1 MKNFFINDLLPE
13 GFKVLLPEEA
23 HREESITRLIL
34 DLFFQNGYLL
44 VKTPMIEYEDNI
56 SQNTLKSSHNQSFL
70 LIEPETK
77 KILVLRSDITPQLAK
92 LAGTKLKHL
101 PRPLRFAYSGE
112 VIRNSKDNYKTEK
125 QLKQIGVE
133 LIGGPQDNSMI
144 EILDIAITGLQSIKI
159 KNITID
165 FSLPSIF
172 RIIDKKFNLKS
183 RSNENIKKALENKD
197 TSIIKDKKYNYIN
210 GLILMAGTLEEAL
223 KVYKNFVFPKKID
236 ELLKNFFKFI
246 TVIKKNNKDLS
257 ITVDMTE
264 GNSFLEYFNFG
275 FKIYNKENAKHI
287 AVGGDYKSNN
297 NEVGLGMTFLVSKLL
312 ESTTYEYR
320 EKIYVPYDIEH
331 KKIKFKKSFIIIKEL
346 YANKNILKEAKKQN
360 CNYILY
366 KNGRLKKVN

>member
-13 GFKVLLPEEA
+13 GFKVLLPMEA
-23 HREESITRLIL
+23 HKEEIISRSIL

-56 SQNTLKSSHNQSFL
+56 SNNTLKSLHNESYL

-77 KILVLRSDITPQLAK
+77 KVLVLRSDITAQVAK
-92 LAGTKLKHL
+92 LASTKLKHF

-112 VIRNSKDNYKTEK
+112 VIRNTKDNYKTER

-133 LIGGPQDNSMI
+133 LIGGPQNDSMM
-144 EILDIAITGLQSIKI
+144 EILDIAITILKKINI

-172 RIIDKKFNLKS
+172 RIIDKNFNLKS
-183 RSNENIKKALENKD
+183 KPNKNIKKALENKD
-197 TSIIKDKKYNYIN
+197 PGIILDKKYEYIN
-210 GLILMAGTLEEAL
+210 GLILMAGTIEEAL
-223 KVYKNFVFPKKID
+223 KIYKKFEFPKNID
-236 ELLKNFFKFI
+236 DLLKNFFKFI
-246 TVIKKNNKDLS
+246 TTIKKNNKNLS

-287 AVGGDYKSNN
+287 AIGGDYKSNN
-297 NEVGLGMTFLVSKLL
+297 NEIGMGMTFLVSQLL
-312 ESTTYEYR
+312 ESTTFKNR
-320 EKIYVPYDIEH
+320 EKIYVPHNVDY
-331 KKIKFKKSFIIIKEL
+331 KKIKLKKSFIIIKEL
-346 YANKNILKEAKKQN
+346 FANKDILKEAKKQN
-360 CNYILY
+360 CNYILN